1 MKKDK
6 KNTQVKMNDVITS
19 LGDIIASTGCR
30 ILLYQPKVPAKLA
43 NNAKNDRTPNSWWG
57 LMGSNAY
64 EIKCMVICA
73 MEVNLGELT
82 KILIRNIMR

>member
-1 MKKDK
+1 MRMKKDK

-43 NNAKNDRTPNSWWG
+43 NNAKNDRTHNS
-57 LMGSNAY
+57 
-64 EIKCMVICA
+64 
-73 MEVNLGELT
+73 
-82 KILIRNIMR
+82 